1 MPEKGIHIEGR
12 LAGKPLPRERLR
24 KCKAFVYTAL
34 VAAGRAWKMKAFAR
48 AVLVAA
54 GLGLAAAAPMLPDA
68 TAAPAPSVDPDA
80 AEFTIMGH
88 RFRIPRVYLTQA
100 EDLPGRTIDS
110 WGDAVFMEAAL
121 PDLLPIT
128 KRDTDYYRWG
138 KGFSDVIDFQ
148 IWARP
153 GHAGP
158 NEKYFKEEY
167 LKKCTGQKDGYLV
180 CPHLLDREG
189 SNLFK
194 NEEVLVRV
202 EENRR
207 LAFDCD
213 KDGTQFNEIC
223 VIKLPLLDDTELYIR
238 FSRKHFEVADRILA
252 RVYDLV
258 CSFLVANPAR
268 ELIVN
273 HCD

>member
-1 MPEKGIHIEGR
+1 M
-12 LAGKPLPRERLR
+12 
-24 KCKAFVYTAL
+24 KAFVRT
-34 VAAGRAWKMKAFAR
+34 
-48 AVLVAA
+48 VLVVA
-54 GLGLAAAAPMLPDA
+54 GLGLAAAAGALVVDA
-68 TAAPAPSVDPDA
+68 TAAPVPSVDPDA

-88 RFRIPRVYLTQA
+88 RFRIPKIYLTQA

-138 KGFSDVIDFQ
+138 EGFSDVITFH

-158 NEKYFKEEY
+158 DEEYFKQEY
-167 LKKCTGQKDGYLV
+167 LEKCTGPKNGYLV
-180 CPHLLDREG
+180 CPHRSE
-189 SNLFK
+189 LF
-194 NEEVLVRV
+194 EHREVLVR
-202 EENRR
+202 EEGKRR
-207 LAFDCD
+207 LAFECT
-213 KDGTQFNEIC
+213 KEGARPSPHCSI
-223 VIKLPLLDDTELYIR
+223 ILPLLDDIELKIR
-238 FSRKHFEVADRILA
+238 FSRKHIHDADRILA

-258 CSFLVANPAR
+258 CSFRVATRAR
-268 ELIVN
+268 ELTVN

>member
-1 MPEKGIHIEGR
+1 M
-12 LAGKPLPRERLR
+12 
-24 KCKAFVYTAL
+24 KAFLHTAS
-34 VAAGRAWKMKAFAR
+34 VAAGRAWNTKAFAR

-54 GLGLAAAAPMLPDA
+54 GLGLAAAALVSPDA

-88 RFRIPRVYLTQA
+88 RFRIPRVYLTQV

-128 KRDTDYYRWG
+128 KRDSDYYRWDE
-138 KGFSDVIDFQ
+138 GFSDVITFH

-153 GHAGP
+153 GQAGP
-158 NEKYFKEEY
+158 NENYFKEEN
-167 LKKCTGQKDGYLV
+167 LRKCGGPRDGYLV
-180 CPHLLDREG
+180 CPHLTSVLDT
-189 SNLFK
+189 F
-194 NEEVLVRV
+194 EVLVRI
-202 EENRR
+202 EGSRR
-207 LAFDCD
+207 LAFECD
-213 KDGTQFNEIC
+213 KEGTHINDLC
-223 VIKLPLLDDTELYIR
+223 VIKLPLLDGTELYIR
-238 FSRKHFEVADRILA
+238 FSRTHFHDADSILA

-258 CSFLVANPAR
+258 CSFRVAGPAR
-268 ELIVN
+268 ELTVN

>member
-1 MPEKGIHIEGR
+1 MKG
-12 LAGKPLPRERLR
+12 
-24 KCKAFVYTAL
+24 FVRTVL
-34 VAAGRAWKMKAFAR
+34 VVAGRAWNMKAFAR

-54 GLGLAAAAPMLPDA
+54 GLGLAVAAGALVVDA

-88 RFRIPRVYLTQA
+88 QFRIPRVYLTQP

-110 WGDAVFMEAAL
+110 WGDAVFMEASL

-138 KGFSDVIDFQ
+138 EGFSDVVTFH

-158 NEKYFKEEY
+158 DEDYFKQEY
-167 LKKCTGQKDGYLV
+167 LKKCTEPKDGYLV
-180 CPHLLDREG
+180 CPHKSE
-189 SNLFK
+189 LFDHQ
-194 NEEVLVRV
+194 EVLVRV
-202 EENRR
+202 EGKRR
-207 LAFDCD
+207 LAFDCT
-213 KDGTQFNEIC
+213 KEGARPSPNCI
-223 VIKLPLLDDTELYIR
+223 IILPLLDDVELKIR
-238 FSRKHFEVADRILA
+238 FSRKHFDDADRLLA

-258 CSFLVANPAR
+258 CSFLVAGPAR
-268 ELIVN
+268 ELTVN
-273 HCD
+273 FCQ

>member
-1 MPEKGIHIEGR
+1 M
-12 LAGKPLPRERLR
+12 
-24 KCKAFVYTAL
+24 KAFLHTAL
-34 VAAGRAWKMKAFAR
+34 VVVGRAWNMNAFAR

-54 GLGLAAAAPMLPDA
+54 GLGLAAAAGALVVDA

-88 RFRIPRVYLTQA
+88 LFRIPRVYLTQA
-100 EDLPGRTIDS
+100 EDLPGRTINS

-138 KGFSDVIDFQ
+138 EGFSDVIDFQ

-158 NEKYFKEEY
+158 DEDYFKEEY
-167 LKKCTGQKDGYLV
+167 LRKCTGPKDGYLV
-180 CPHLLDREG
+180 CPHLTSVLDT
-189 SNLFK
+189 F
-194 NEEVLVRV
+194 EVLVRI
-202 EENRR
+202 EGSRR
-207 LAFDCD
+207 LAFECD
-213 KDGTQFNEIC
+213 KEGTHINDLC
-223 VIKLPLLDDTELYIR
+223 VIELPLLDDIELKFR
-238 FSRKHFEVADRILA
+238 FSRTHFRDADRFLA
-252 RVYDLV
+252 RIYDLV
-258 CSFLVANPAR
+258 CSFRVAGPAR
-268 ELIVN
+268 ELTVN

>member
-1 MPEKGIHIEGR
+1 M
-12 LAGKPLPRERLR
+12 
-24 KCKAFVYTAL
+24 KAFVHTAL
-34 VAAGRAWKMKAFAR
+34 VVAGRAWNMKAFVH

-54 GLGLAAAAPMLPDA
+54 GLGLAAAAGALVTDA
-68 TAAPAPSVDPDA
+68 TAAPGPSVDPDA

-88 RFRIPRVYLTQA
+88 RFRIPRIYLTQA

-138 KGFSDVIDFQ
+138 EGFSDVITFH

-158 NEKYFKEEY
+158 DEHYFKQEN
-167 LKKCTGQKDGYLV
+167 LKKCGGPKNGYLV
-180 CPHLLDREG
+180 CPPKSE
-189 SNLFK
+189 LFDHQ
-194 NEEVLVRV
+194 EVLVRV
-202 EENRR
+202 EGKRR
-207 LAFDCD
+207 LAFDCT
-213 KDGTQFNEIC
+213 KEGARPSPNCI
-223 VIKLPLLDDTELYIR
+223 IILPLLDDIELKIR
-238 FSRKHFEVADRILA
+238 FSRKHFHDADRILA

-258 CSFLVANPAR
+258 CSFRVATRAR
-268 ELIVN
+268 ELTVN

>member
-1 MPEKGIHIEGR
+1 M
-12 LAGKPLPRERLR
+12 
-24 KCKAFVYTAL
+24 KAFVRTVL
-34 VAAGRAWKMKAFAR
+34 VVAAF
-48 AVLVAA
+48 
-54 GLGLAAAAPMLPDA
+54 GLGAAMAALPDPSLA
-68 TAAPAPSVDPDA
+68 TRAIPNDA
-80 AEFTIMGH
+80 DVAEFTIMGH
-88 RFRIPRVYLTQA
+88 RFRIPKVYLTQA

-138 KGFSDVIDFQ
+138 EGFSDVIDFSL
-148 IWARP
+148 WARP

-158 NEKYFKEEY
+158 DEDYFKEEY
-167 LKKCTGQKDGYLV
+167 LKKCTGPKDGYLV
-180 CPHLLDREG
+180 CPHKSE
-189 SNLFK
+189 LFDHQ
-194 NEEVLVRV
+194 EVLVRV
-202 EENRR
+202 EGKRR
-207 LAFDCD
+207 LVFDCT
-213 KDGTQFNEIC
+213 KEGARPSPNCEI
-223 VIKLPLLDDTELYIR
+223 ILPLLNDIELYIL
-238 FSRKHFEVADRILA
+238 FSRIHFQDADRLLA